1 MSNDKTASIKWAIEE
16 LSKQKK
22 EIESKVSVARK
33 RDETSDLIKEVLAQR
48 DALEKRISALEDGL
62 KVSSD
67 LVDKPVSELE
77 TEMSEIDG
85 KLEIAQERLEHLEQ
99 EEYFEELGRKLSGKE
114 EDSGNNE
121 DFSQS
126 DFIDYETSDTESQHD
141 SESEIAE
148 NNLPTDEVSLSPS
161 SPTELYGTQT
171 KTQTATMKSTQSRI
185 QASEVED
192 PQLENSRFP
201 EAVETIASSESVD
214 STPKPNVDLDETA
227 SALGV
232 ESDFLAEKATQ
243 AVLRMIARNGGK
255 LTFPLEV
262 DQIA

>member
-1 MSNDKTASIKWAIEE
+1 MGDRRTLQA
-16 LSKQKK
+16 KK
-22 EIESKVSVARK
+22 IESKVSVARK

-148 NNLPTDEVSLSPS
+148 KQSPNRRS
-161 SPTELYGTQT
+161 ITFTFISHRTL
-171 KTQTATMKSTQSRI
+171 R
-185 QASEVED
+185 
-192 PQLENSRFP
+192 NSNKNPDRNY
-201 EAVETIASSESVD
+201 EIH
-214 STPKPNVDLDETA
+214 PKPY
-227 SALGV
+227 S
-232 ESDFLAEKATQ
+232 S
-243 AVLRMIARNGGK
+243 I
-255 LTFPLEV
+255 
-262 DQIA
+262 